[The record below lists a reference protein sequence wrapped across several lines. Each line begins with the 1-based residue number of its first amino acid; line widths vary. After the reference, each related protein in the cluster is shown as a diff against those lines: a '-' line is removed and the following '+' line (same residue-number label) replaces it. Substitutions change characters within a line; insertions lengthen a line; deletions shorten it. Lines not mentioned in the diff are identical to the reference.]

1 MTIVGRVWRWP
12 YELKDVSLKKRDKVS
27 AFLRPESKLFHSM
40 IVDGENELLKKLWF
54 ALRRG
59 MFSEFLVGYNAGLT
73 GIKLKRY

>member
-1 MTIVGRVWRWP
+1 MTIVDTVWRWP
-12 YELKDVSLKKRDKVS
+12 YELKDVSLKKRDKLS
-27 AFLRPESKLFHSM
+27 AFLRPGSKLFHSM
-40 IVDGENELLKKLWF
+40 IVDGENEFLKKLWF